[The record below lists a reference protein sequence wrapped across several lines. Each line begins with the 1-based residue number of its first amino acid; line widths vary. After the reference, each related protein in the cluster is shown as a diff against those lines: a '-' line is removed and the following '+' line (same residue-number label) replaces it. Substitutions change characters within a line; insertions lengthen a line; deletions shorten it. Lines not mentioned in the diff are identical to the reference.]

1 MQNVVYCSFY
11 YYFFLLPG
19 VQKSKAMSC
28 VHYKFK
34 SAVNFETVTFDGMH
48 ISVAD
53 LKKAII
59 QQKKMGKLM
68 ENFDLQLT
76 KPQSTD
82 GSSLISLA
90 YIKTSLFMVQ
100 FEVIHKNHELLEI
113 CTPVWRTCI
122 TMLHYSTNSDCNCAF
137 I

>member
-1 MQNVVYCSFY
+1 MLFIILFIVIV
-11 YYFFLLPG
+11 LLPG
-19 VQKSKAMSC
+19 VQKPKAMSC

-90 YIKTSLFMVQ
+90 HT
-100 FEVIHKNHELLEI
+100 
-113 CTPVWRTCI
+113 
-122 TMLHYSTNSDCNCAF
+122 
-137 I
+137 

>member
-1 MQNVVYCSFY
+1 
-11 YYFFLLPG
+11 
-19 VQKSKAMSC
+19 MSC

-34 SAVNFETVTFDGMH
+34 SAVNYETVTFDGMQ

-76 KPQSTD
+76 KPQSTE
-82 GSSLISLA
+82 GRVA
-90 YIKTSLFMVQ
+90 FVQ
-100 FEVIHKNHELLEI
+100 S
-113 CTPVWRTCI
+113 R
-122 TMLHYSTNSDCNCAF
+122 MLYRRS
-137 I
+137 IGEE